1 MTKKDAPLITDTA
14 RLSSTEKLAI
24 AAAGGVVEQES
35 QGQQELVRAPQLP
48 VDGLLGA
55 ERPRWEALGVK
66 ILDDGMSE
74 DPLFC
79 RVELPAGWR
88 KVPTDHPLW
97 TNLVDEGGG
106 VVATICY
113 KAAFY
118 DRYARVDL
126 KVPAT
131 GDGPE
136 CVCADC
142 GYEQPI
148 VPGPGSGGM
157 GPCERCRS
165 VRVVLVTVI
174 RELFGENW
182 RDAFKPDPT
191 EST

>member
-1 MTKKDAPLITDTA
+1 MNKKDSPLITDTA
-14 RLSSTEKLAI
+14 RLSSTEKLVI
-24 AAAGGVVEQES
+24 AAAGGVVEQEQ

-48 VDGLLGA
+48 VDGLLGT
-55 ERPRWEALGVK
+55 ERARWEALGVK
-66 ILDDGMSE
+66 ILDDGVSE

-79 RVELPAGWR
+79 RVELPSGWR
-88 KVPTDHPLW
+88 KVATDHPLW
-97 TNLVDEGGG
+97 TNLVDAGGA

-118 DRYARVDL
+118 DRYARIDR
-126 KVPAT
+126 KVPAINA
-131 GDGPE
+131 E

-142 GYEQPI
+142 GHEQAL
-148 VPGPGSGGM
+148 VPGPGAGGM

-165 VRVVLVTVI
+165 ARVVLVTVI
-174 RELFGENW
+174 RELFGDDW

>member
-1 MTKKDAPLITDTA
+1 MKKDAPLITNTA

-24 AAAGGVVEQES
+24 AAAGGVVEQEQ

-48 VDGLLGA
+48 ADGLLGA

-66 ILDDGMSE
+66 ILDDGVSE

-88 KVPTDHPLW
+88 KVATDHPLW
-97 TNLVDEGGG
+97 TNLVDAGGE

-126 KVPAT
+126 KVPAPD
-131 GDGPE
+131 DGPE

-142 GYEQPI
+142 GHEQSLTA
-148 VPGPGSGGM
+148 GPGAGGM
-157 GPCERCRS
+157 GPCERCGS
-165 VRVVLVTVI
+165 ARVALVTVI

-182 RDAFKPDPT
+182 RAAFAPEKDPV
-191 EST
+191 